1 LQTFEWLLAQI
12 FWAAWMLLSWLALKL
27 FWLLAWVLL
36 PVLIILVVAVRVAE
50 KLLGKE
56 RVRSW
61 VRRHSLRFGTAA
73 WRRTRRALFALG
85 ALPLRV
91 SGWFVLYTLWHSI
104 LSLWWTPRW
113 SPWRRAW
120 ARRWR
125 RPRAT

>member
-1 LQTFEWLLAQI
+1 
-12 FWAAWMLLSWLALKL
+12 MLLSWLALKL
-27 FWLLAWVLL
+27 FWLIVWVLL
-36 PVLIILVVAVRVAE
+36 PVLILIVVGVRAAE

-61 VRRHSLRFGTAA
+61 VKGHSLRFGTAA
-73 WRRTRRALFALG
+73 WHRTRRALFALG

-91 SGWFVLYTLWHSI
+91 LGWLVVYTVWHSI

-113 SPWRRAW
+113 RPWQRAW

-125 RPRAT
+125 QRRAA